1 MKKRLLLLAFSLF
14 ALIYTSRAQ
23 AFASINLP
31 TNLAYDGSEQTLQVT
46 VQGISWTYPQMK
58 TFVGTLG
65 QISGVTYFNPVVTEG
80 QSEGYFELRF
90 KAGSKADFQH
100 LLRQVFCTLDIQRVQ
115 LNQIPFE
122 SCQQILVP

>member
-1 MKKRLLLLAFSLF
+1 MKKRLLLLVFSLF
-14 ALIYTSRAQ
+14 ALIYTSHAQ

-65 QISGVTYFNPVVTEG
+65 QIPGVTYFNPTVTEG

-90 KAGSKADFQH
+90 KA
-100 LLRQVFCTLDIQRVQ
+100 
-115 LNQIPFE
+115 
-122 SCQQILVP
+122 VPKPIFNTCCAKCFARWTFNGYS